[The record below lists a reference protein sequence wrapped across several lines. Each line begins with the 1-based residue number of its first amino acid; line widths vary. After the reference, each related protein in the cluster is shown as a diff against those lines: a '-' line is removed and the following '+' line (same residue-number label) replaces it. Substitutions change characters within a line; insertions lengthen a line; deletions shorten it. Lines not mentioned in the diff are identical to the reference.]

1 MNNVITI
8 IFLLLASKGSF
19 LYTSNASW
27 FIILF
32 LYIGIGLHYKRFT
45 YYDLRVIG
53 NFSLVFLSLMVF
65 RYYFLNDLPLRY
77 LITDVLFLIKYMFVC
92 FLFFALLKEQTMIY
106 LVKVI
111 YWGAVISIPLYF
123 FQLVAG
129 NVLYTIGRSLPLAQ
143 DINHYSN
150 IYIFTYVL
158 GHHDRNC
165 GFVWEPGAYGC
176 FLNIALMVNL
186 AHNRFVIDKKS
197 KWFVAAIITT
207 LSTTSY
213 LALLII
219 VLMYYRANGGKF
231 SKIIFIGGPMMVA
244 LAFNLPFLFDKISKM
259 YVHDMNDVDNIQFLS
274 EYYLE
279 NGGELPLNRFS
290 SAVYL
295 WELFGIHLL
304 WGVSNPY
311 QDTVTIL
318 KNVNI
323 SNGIIDF
330 CAKFGVMGL
339 SYLLYCFGKF
349 YNLYVKSAEL
359 TFYSVLILL
368 TLSFG
373 EPILILPI
381 SLIFLFVNYYVNE
394 EDMVYDDRV
403 YEELQVN

>member
-1 MNNVITI
+1 MNNAITI

-19 LYTSNASW
+19 LYVSNISW
-27 FIILF
+27 FVILF
-32 LYIGIGLHYKRFT
+32 LYVVIGLHYKRFT

-65 RYYFLNDLPLRY
+65 RYFFLNDLAFRY
-77 LITDVLFLIKYMFVC
+77 LLTDVLFLVKYMYVC
-92 FLFFALLKEQTMIY
+92 FLYCALLKEQSMIY

-111 YWGAVISIPLYF
+111 YWGAVISIPLYAL
-123 FQLVAG
+123 QLVAG
-129 NVLYTIGRSLPLAQ
+129 PQMLAIGQRLHIAPDIPNYT
-143 DINHYSN
+143 NFFV
-150 IYIFTYVL
+150 FTYVT

-176 FLNIALMVNL
+176 FLNIALMINL
-186 AHNRFVIDKKS
+186 AQNRFVIDKKTI
-197 KWFVAAIITT
+197 WFVVAIITT

-213 LALLII
+213 LALLIA

-231 SKIIFIGGPMMVA
+231 SKIIFIGVPLIAAVA
-244 LAFNLPFLFDKISKM
+244 FKLPFLFDKISKM
-259 YVHDMNDVDNIQFLS
+259 YVHDMNDIDNIQFLS

-279 NGGELPLNRFS
+279 VGGELPLNRFS
-290 SAVYL
+290 SAAYL
-295 WELFGIHLL
+295 WQLFGIRLL

-330 CAKFGVMGL
+330 CAKFGVLGL
-339 SYLLYCFGKF
+339 SYMLYCFGKF
-349 YNLYVKSAEL
+349 FNLFAQSAEL
-359 TFYSVLILL
+359 TFYSIIIIL
-368 TLSFG
+368 TVSFG

-381 SLIFLFVNYYVNE
+381 TLVFLFVNYYINE

-403 YEELQVN
+403 YEDLQYD

>member
-1 MNNVITI
+1 
-8 IFLLLASKGSF
+8 
-19 LYTSNASW
+19 
-27 FIILF
+27 
-32 LYIGIGLHYKRFT
+32 
-45 YYDLRVIG
+45 
-53 NFSLVFLSLMVF
+53 MVF

-77 LITDVLFLIKYMFVC
+77 LLTDVLFLVKYMYVC
-92 FLFFALLKEQTMIY
+92 FLYCALLKEQSMIY

-123 FQLVAG
+123 SQFVIG
-129 NVLYTIGRSLPLAQ
+129 NQMLAVGRALHLTSHQDTYT
-143 DINHYSN
+143 NFF
-150 IYIFTYVL
+150 IFTYVL
-158 GHHDRNC
+158 GHWERNC

-176 FLNIALMVNL
+176 FLNIALMINL
-186 AHNRFVIDKKS
+186 AQNRFVMDKKS
-197 KWFVAAIITT
+197 KWFIAAIITT

-213 LALLII
+213 LALLI
-219 VLMYYRANGGKF
+219 VMLMYYRANGGKF
-231 SKIIFIGGPMMVA
+231 SKIVFIGGPMMVA

-259 YVHDMNDVDNIQFLS
+259 YVHDMNDIENIQFLS
-274 EYYLE
+274 EYYLDV
-279 NGGELPLNRFS
+279 GGELPLNRFS

-295 WELFGIHLL
+295 WNLFGIHLI

-311 QDTVTIL
+311 QDTITLL

-339 SYLLYCFGKF
+339 SYLLYSFGKF
-349 YNLYVKSAEL
+349 FNLYAKSIEL
-359 TFYSVLILL
+359 TIYSVIIIL

-381 SLIFLFVNYYVNE
+381 ALIFLFVNYYINE

-403 YEELQVN
+403 YEELQLN